1 VLEDSSDELPP
12 TRSERFAREPADR
25 STA

>member
-1 VLEDSSDELPP
+1 VDSSDELPP